1 MTRPL
6 LLEGVRPSR
15 LPRCASMPDAK
26 APVVGR
32 HRSRPRIA
40 APGFERGNTR
50 EWRAIRADTPATP
63 AGGPQ

>member
-6 LLEGVRPSR
+6 LLEGVRPSH
-15 LPRCASMPDAK
+15 LPRYASMSDAK
-26 APVVGR
+26 APVVDR

-50 EWRAIRADTPATP
+50 EWRANRAETPPTP
-63 AGGPQ
+63 TRGPR